1 MTSDKTSNNLQSRID
16 AVFSEVKD
24 MMKRKNED
32 YGDSWKELR
41 VSSITDRVLTKILKI
56 RNLEDKC
63 NLEDIIDIVSEEYID
78 VIGYC
83 VLALVKLKLT
93 KR

>member
-32 YGDSWKELR
+32 YGDSWKVLR
-41 VSSITDRVLTKILKI
+41 VSSITDRVLTKMLKI